1 MPRNAASQS
10 GGAAWPALR
19 IAALWLLCGQAAGAV
34 EWPSLDG
41 CDVRLNTTVQTSLAA
56 RVSAANPAL
65 LANINGDDGDRAFNR
80 GVISTRLDL
89 LSELT
94 IEHGDLGLDIS
105 ARGFYDPQYLRRSAD
120 ASQQTY
126 NPLDGAA
133 DLHPDKVRA
142 ELGRNAELLNAFVR
156 DRLTLD
162 DIPITLRIGRQAVL
176 WGESLFFANNGIAAG
191 QAPVDAVRALS
202 DPLAPAR
209 DIYLPVGQAWL
220 RAELHPGVALEAY
233 DQFEWR
239 RDQLPGVTSYFSTD
253 DTLDI
258 GGQSV
263 LLPGGGYLSRAAD
276 STPHGLGQFGMAL
289 RLQQDNADFGFYALR
304 YDAKLPQPIYNYTDN
319 SYRLIFPTCIDM
331 VGASASTYLASSTI
345 AGEIS
350 LRAHMPLVSGAN
362 GLSAG
367 SSPVLT
373 TGGGYSFVGLPGAPQ
388 PPAPLYAGPPVTGFA
403 RGDTWQAQ
411 ISQETQL
418 PPARFWQGATLQ
430 SELAANDLI
439 GVTAGHGFMAQG
451 RSHFAA
457 SLRTVFT
464 PSYYSV
470 RPGLDISL
478 PIGLTYAP
486 LGRSSIDASQN
497 AGTGAATVSIG
508 VTYHTVWQAALTY
521 TRFIGGAGDQPLADR
536 DFVTLS
542 ARRSF

>member
-1 MPRNAASQS
+1 M
-10 GGAAWPALR
+10 
-19 IAALWLLCGQAAGAV
+19 
-34 EWPSLDG
+34 
-41 CDVRLNTTVQTSLAA
+41 AA

-65 LANINGDDGDRAFNR
+65 LGNINGDDGDRAFNR
-80 GVISTRLDL
+80 GVISTRLDA

-120 ASQQTY
+120 TSQQSY
-126 NPLDGAA
+126 NPLSGAA
-133 DLHPDKVRA
+133 DAHPGKVRA
-142 ELGRNAELLNAFVR
+142 ELGRNAELLNAFIR
-156 DRLTLD
+156 DRFSLG
-162 DIPITLRIGRQAVL
+162 DISMTVRVGRQAVL

-220 RAELHPGVALEAY
+220 RAELRPGLALEAY

-239 RDQLPGVTSYFSTD
+239 RDQLPGATSYFSTD

-263 LLPGGGYLSRAAD
+263 LLPGGGYLSRSAD
-276 STPHGLGQFGMAL
+276 TTPHGLGQFGAAL
-289 RLQQDNADFGFYALR
+289 RLQQDDDDFGLYGLR

-319 SYRLIFPTCIDM
+319 SYRLIFPTGIEM

-350 LRAHMPLVSGAN
+350 LRAHMPLASGA
-362 GLSAG
+362 GGPAAG
-367 SSPVLT
+367 STPVLT
-373 TGGGYSFVGLPGAPQ
+373 SGGGGYSFVGLPGLA
-388 PPAPLYAGPPVTGFA
+388 PAPIYAGPPVTGYA

-430 SELAANDLI
+430 SELAGNDLI
-439 GVTAGHGFMAQG
+439 SVTTGRGFIAPG
-451 RSHFAA
+451 RTHFAA

-470 RPGLDISL
+470 LPGLDVSL
-478 PIGLTYAP
+478 PIGVTYTP

-497 AGTGAATVSIG
+497 AGTGAATLSIS
-508 VTYHTVWQAALTY
+508 VAYHTVWQAALSY
-521 TRFIGGAGDQPLADR
+521 TRFIGGAGQQALADR
-536 DFVTLS
+536 DFVTIS